1 MKAWHILFGVLA
13 AIVVGLFVIYPPHP
27 SSSPTSTPI
36 VNNSAELT
44 DGTYC
49 YVRDQKA
56 IPEAPYSVSETIK
69 IYVTGSDVNGTKTGT
84 QSGPDMTNGYAGSL
98 IGTRDANHLTLVF
111 DYTIEGSSNREQE
124 LYDWTPT
131 ELHKLRY
138 TLKESG
144 TMLVPDLSTTPQT
157 IIYTSIP
164 CTD

>member
-1 MKAWHILFGVLA
+1 
-13 AIVVGLFVIYPPHP
+13 
-27 SSSPTSTPI
+27 
-36 VNNSAELT
+36 
-44 DGTYC
+44 
-49 YVRDQKA
+49 
-56 IPEAPYSVSETIK
+56 
-69 IYVTGSDVNGTKTGT
+69 
-84 QSGPDMTNGYAGSL
+84 MTNGYAGSL
-98 IGTRDANHLTLVF
+98 VGTRDANHLTLVF